1 MNIRKVF
8 TAVSASLAF
17 SLAVGCSAQKPDNGH
32 QRHIDQA
39 FSYLASL
46 NVAAD
51 EQAKRKLLTSAE
63 TELTR
68 ALELAPDNLIALMN
82 RGVVYVSMGKLNK
95 AELDYKAAFTFH
107 PDSADLNY
115 NLACLYALTGR
126 EDLAID
132 TLDQALANGFSEL
145 SRLREDPDLDSIRG
159 TEEWKNTLEKHKLF
173 L

>member
-1 MNIRKVF
+1 MNIKKIC
-8 TAVSASLAF
+8 TAVSASFVLI
-17 SLAVGCSAQKPDNGH
+17 LAVACSAQKTDDGH

-39 FSYLASL
+39 FSYLGSL
-46 NVAAD
+46 NVAGD
-51 EQAKRKLLTSAE
+51 EQAKRKLLVSAE

-68 ALELAPDNLIALMN
+68 ALELDPDNLIALMN

-95 AELDYKAAFTFH
+95 AELDYKAALTSH
-107 PDSADLNY
+107 SDNADLNY

-126 EDLAID
+126 EDFAID
-132 TLDQALANGFSEL
+132 SLDRALANGFSEL

-159 TEEWKNTLEKHKLF
+159 TEDWKNTLEKHKFF